1 MCSGCP
7 APDEPAAL
15 PLGELIRT
23 HRRRAGL
30 SQERLARMACVTQQH
45 ISALERG
52 RAAMSSRLLER
63 IDRVLRSYNCGLWN
77 VN

>member
-1 MCSGCP
+1 
-7 APDEPAAL
+7 
-15 PLGELIRT
+15 
-23 HRRRAGL
+23 
-30 SQERLARMACVTQQH
+30 MAHVTQQH